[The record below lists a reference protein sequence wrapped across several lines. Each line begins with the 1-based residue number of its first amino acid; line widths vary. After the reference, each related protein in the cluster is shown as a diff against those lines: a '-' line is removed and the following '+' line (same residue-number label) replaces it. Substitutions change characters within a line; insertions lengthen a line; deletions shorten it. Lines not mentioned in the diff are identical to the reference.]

1 MDFFAAQAAARR
13 RRRWLSAA
21 FGSVVLGVGVL
32 LPAAV
37 ATVAPS
43 EWTPLLWAVGALWA
57 GSMLVPAWSTAAS
70 LDAGGGTVAQLLG
83 AHALQPPFADLGRQR
98 LYNIIEEMAIAS
110 GMTVPDVFVLSED
123 DSINAMAAGK
133 DVTDAAIVVT
143 RGAVERLD
151 REQLQALV
159 AHEFSHIQNGDM
171 ATNTQM
177 IAWIAGLAGLSQ
189 MGAKLAEFS
198 GRVRSREAG
207 QLLAPVL
214 LTALAMAVVG
224 AVGRFFATLLQ
235 AAACRQHERL
245 ADASAVQFT
254 RNPDALKR
262 LLLAAAGGAPEHRT
276 DGGGTRAMFAHLWFL
291 SAGSRWLRTHP
302 TIEER
307 IRAVDPRFRVEV
319 LQTEAERAWQA
330 GERRRLAAM
339 MPRGAEDAGQ
349 TARSTA
355 VMLETL
361 PYLALAATPDF
372 VVGKVGHPAPAE
384 LARGEALRVA
394 LPEPVARCAASASLA
409 RALTCA
415 VLASGDEARWS
426 RQMDVLARELGEAVR
441 VEAASLRTVADSL
454 DLYLRLPAIEAV
466 FPGLRRLST
475 AEQHGLLT
483 ALEAMG
489 REDGRVELFEVCL
502 NLLVRHGLLDEQL
515 GRSMVG
521 RGSLWHSGEAMRTL
535 LSIVAVHGAQGDEA
549 AQQAAYRAGMD
560 CLAGAA
566 APALASPPNWSVALD
581 AALGRLAALDP
592 IAKRRV
598 VAALTATVAH
608 DGRLTLAEAELLR
621 TLCAILRCPL
631 PPLIPEVVAAPPD
644 APAAPPSPPAT

>member
-21 FGSVVLGVGVL
+21 FGSVILGAGVL

-43 EWTPLLWAVGALWA
+43 EWIPFLWAAGALWA

-83 AHALQPPFADLGRQR
+83 ARALQPPCADLGRQR
-98 LYNIIEEMAIAS
+98 LYNVIEEMAIAA

-123 DSINAMAAGK
+123 DSINALAAGK

-189 MGAKLAEFS
+189 MGANLAEFS

-207 QLLAPVL
+207 RFLAPVL
-214 LTALAMAVVG
+214 LTAVTMVVVG

-254 RNPDALKR
+254 RNPEALKR
-262 LLLAAAGGAPEHRT
+262 LLLAAAGGTASRRAESR
-276 DGGGTRAMFAHLWFL
+276 GTRAMFAHLWFL

-302 TIEER
+302 TVEER
-307 IRAVDPRFRVEV
+307 IRAVDPRFRIEA
-319 LQTEAERAWQA
+319 LESEAERAWQA
-330 GERRRLAAM
+330 GERRRLVAM
-339 MPRGAEDAGQ
+339 MPRGAEDARQ
-349 TARSTA
+349 AA
-355 VMLETL
+355 HNMAAMLETL

-394 LPEPVARCAASASLA
+394 LPEPVTRCATSASLA

-415 VLASGDEARWS
+415 ILASGDEARWS

-441 VEAASLRTVADSL
+441 AEVASLRAVTDSL

-475 AEQHGLLT
+475 VEQHALLT

-489 REDGRVELFEVCL
+489 REDGSVELFEVCL
-502 NLLVRHGLLDEQL
+502 NLLVRYGLLDEQL

-521 RGSLWHSGEAMRTL
+521 RGSLWHSGEALRML
-535 LSIVAVHGAQGDEA
+535 LSIVAVHGDSTGDPA

-560 CLAGAA
+560 GLAGAA
-566 APALASPPNWSVALD
+566 TPGLLSPPNWQVALD
-581 AALGRLAALDP
+581 AALGKLVRLDP
-592 IAKRRV
+592 LAKRRV

-631 PPLIPEVVAAPPD
+631 PPLMPEVVAVPA
-644 APAAPPSPPAT
+644 ATPAAPPAT

>member
-21 FGSVVLGVGVL
+21 FGSVVLGAGVL

-37 ATVAPS
+37 ATVAPPD
-43 EWTPLLWAVGALWA
+43 WTPFLWAAGALWA

-83 AHALQPPFADLGRQR
+83 AHALQPPCADLGRQR
-98 LYNIIEEMAIAS
+98 LYNVVEEMALAA
-110 GMTVPDVFVLSED
+110 GMAVPDVFVLSED

-133 DVTDAAIVVT
+133 DVGDAAIVVT

-189 MGAKLAEFS
+189 MGAKLADFS
-198 GRVRSREAG
+198 TRVRSREAG
-207 QLLAPVL
+207 KFLAPVL
-214 LTALAMAVVG
+214 LTAVAMVVVG

-245 ADASAVQFT
+245 ADASAAQFT

-262 LLLAAAGGAPEHRT
+262 LLLAAAGGAPGHRT
-276 DGGGTRAMFAHLWFL
+276 DGDGTRAMFAHLWFL

-319 LQTEAERAWQA
+319 LEAEAERAWQA
-330 GERRRLAAM
+330 GERRRLAAL
-339 MPRGAEDAGQ
+339 MPRGAEDARQ
-349 TARSTA
+349 AAQDTAA
-355 VMLETL
+355 MLETL

-372 VVGKVGHPAPAE
+372 VVGKVGHPEPAE
-384 LARGEALRVA
+384 LARGEAFRAA
-394 LPEPVARCAASASLA
+394 LPDAVVRCAGSASLA

-415 VLASGDEARWS
+415 ILASGDEARWV
-426 RQMDVLARELGEAVR
+426 RQMGVVKRGLGEAVCTE
-441 VEAASLRTVADSL
+441 VESLREVAGSL
-454 DLYLRLPAIEAV
+454 GLHLRLPAIEAV
-466 FPGLRRLST
+466 FPGLRRLS
-475 AEQHGLLT
+475 AREQH
-483 ALEAMG
+483 ALMTTLEEMG
-489 REDGRVELFEVCL
+489 HEDGNIELFESCL
-502 NLLVRHGLLDEQL
+502 NLLVRHGLTDARL
-515 GRSMVG
+515 GSAGVG
-521 RGSLWHSGEAMRTL
+521 RGSLWHSGEALRTV
-535 LSIVAVHGAQGDEA
+535 LSIVAIHGAQGDEA

-560 CLAGAA
+560 SLAGAA
-566 APALASPPNWSVALD
+566 APALLSPPNWPVALE
-581 AALGRLAALDP
+581 AALGKLARLDAL
-592 IAKRRV
+592 AKRRV
-598 VAALTATVAH
+598 VAALTATVAQ
-608 DGRLTLAEAELLR
+608 DGRLRLAEAELLR
-621 TLCAILRCPL
+621 TICAILRCPL
-631 PPLIPEVVAAPPD
+631 PPLMPEVVAAARPV
-644 APAAPPSPPAT
+644 APAAPPAT